1 MSMCLKAIVQERLDH
16 YQKNSDL
23 AFDEAQKQT
32 RGAGLLTHAL
42 RKLQHALHDVEQE
55 QLPKQS
61 GKQ

>member
-1 MSMCLKAIVQERLDH
+1 MKAIVQERLDH
-16 YQKNSDL
+16 YKKNSDL
-23 AFDEAQKQT
+23 AFDEAQKRT
-32 RGAGLLTHAL
+32 PASGLLTHAL